1 MLKIFTSPTKYFETE
16 FANIRLKSIGMVY
29 GGLVLVNIVLAFVA
43 SLITGQGVVVAF
55 LSSVL
60 AGVITPVLY
69 PVVFGAI
76 AKLLFSKDNPAFTF
90 RDGVKVAVSSLLITQ
105 VVGVLVSLV
114 TVVLAV
120 ISRGVVANATNSIL
134 LDETTAAGAAGAVA
148 LVGIFALVVSCLS
161 LIGAAWAF
169 VVSVIGLMKVAKANT
184 GMALVS
190 AILTVIAM
198 FIVGLVV
205 GVVVGLLT
213 IPFAAATSLTRL

>member
-1 MLKIFTSPTKYFETE
+1 MLKIFTSPAKYFETE
-16 FANIRLKSIGMVY
+16 FVNIRLNKLGMVY
-29 GGLVLVNIVLAFVA
+29 GGLILVNIVLAFVA
-43 SLITGQGVVVAF
+43 SLITGQGFVFAL

-60 AGVITPVLY
+60 AGLISPVLY
-69 PVVFGAI
+69 PVVFGGI

-90 RDGVKVAVSSLLITQ
+90 RDGVKVAVSSLMITQ

-120 ISRGVVANATNSIL
+120 VSRGVISNATNTIM
-134 LDETTAAGAAGAVA
+134 LDEANAAGAAGAVA
-148 LVGIFALVVSCLS
+148 LVGIFGLVVACLS
-161 LIGAAWAF
+161 LIGTVWSF
-169 VVSVIGLMKVAKANT
+169 VVSVIGLIKVAKANT

-205 GVVVGLLT
+205 GVIVGLFT
-213 IPFAAATSLTRL
+213 IPFAAANSLTSL

>member
-1 MLKIFTSPTKYFETE
+1 MLKIFTSPAKYFETE
-16 FANIRLKSIGMVY
+16 FANIRLNKLGMVY
-29 GGLVLVNIVLAFVA
+29 GGLILVNIVLAFVA
-43 SLITGQGVVVAF
+43 SLITGQGFVFAF

-60 AGVITPVLY
+60 AGLISPVLY
-69 PVVFGAI
+69 PVVFGGI

-90 RDGVKVAVSSLLITQ
+90 RDGVKVAVSSLMITQ

-120 ISRGVVANATNSIL
+120 VSRGVISNATNTIM
-134 LDETTAAGAAGAVA
+134 LDEANAAGAAGAVA
-148 LVGIFALVVSCLS
+148 LVGIFGLVVACLS
-161 LIGAAWAF
+161 LIGTVWSF
-169 VVSVIGLMKVAKANT
+169 VVSVIGLIKVAKANT

-205 GVVVGLLT
+205 GVIVGLLT
-213 IPFAAATSLTRL
+213 IPFAAASSLTSL